1 MTESTDTEARPV
13 GWIFRAI
20 IPVLIASTLLGA
32 EHYGYVRS
40 GKKPVPGATVT
51 ATLDK
56 VKLVTTT
63 DENGIYVF
71 SIPDKGQ
78 WVFTAEMFG
87 FTPAR
92 EELTLV
98 GAASV
103 LDFNLEL
110 QAVGIAETPTTG
122 PAPGFQTVDVKE
134 QADSQAQ
141 VEQQMEAASAPAAP
155 PSIAGG
161 SDVNEAFLVNGS
173 LSGGL
178 QSVQQQNFFDQ
189 LDKDQSIATKPKK
202 AKGDLAPGEK
212 RARKAAKK
220 AKKKKKLGDTV
231 SSFGATK
238 EGTQIKGNL
247 LYTFRDG
254 AFDAAPY
261 SLSGQPVH
269 KPGYQQSRI
278 GAAAGGPLPGSP
290 QTTFFLNLTV
300 VRSETPYAN
309 FDTVPDTLQR
319 SGNFSKGTAAGPLVL
334 YDPISHLPL
343 AGNIVPASRIDKIAS
358 GLLSYIPLPNVPGA
372 VMNYQYTTQ
381 VPLNTLDFSGKL
393 NHTLNEKDRFSLNL
407 ALQKRSGSQAQL
419 FGFQDSLDGFGF
431 QSELGWTH
439 NFGPR
444 TINSLHWAFSRN
456 RSNYVPYFA
465 DGANVAATLG
475 IQGTS
480 PAPLNYGPPNLSFTN
495 YGNMID
501 GNPVIRR
508 DQASALRDSVTLV
521 RKQHNLTFGGEYR
534 RVQSNPITD
543 TYGRGAFVFSGLLTS
558 GFDDNG
564 RLLPGTG
571 YDFADYLFGFPNTA
585 KVRFGSSANYF
596 RTSAYSAYVVDD
608 WKIRSNL
615 SVNLGL
621 RYEYFS
627 PYVEKY
633 DRMSSLDLAS
643 GVTGAAVVIPG
654 QTGPFTGVFP
664 RALIDGDPK
673 NLSPRGAIAWR
684 PTQKRHIVLRAG
696 YSIFYNGSI
705 YGELPGR
712 LASQP
717 PFALNNSILTSLD
730 YPLRLATGF
739 TRASTKLINNGF
751 VVDRYYKDGYA
762 QTWNFAVEQS
772 LSKTWTLELS
782 YMGTKGTRL
791 DVQRAPN
798 RAPPGSPLTAED
810 RRLIGN
816 AVGFTY
822 ETSDGNSIFHA
833 GQARLTR
840 KLSKGLSVQA
850 LYTVSKSIDDASVLG
865 GGAVVVAQN
874 DKNLAAERGL
884 STFDQRHSLILGFTE
899 QSPVGK
905 KQPLANPAL
914 NGILR
919 SWILAGNIT
928 AMSGLPYTA
937 RVLGN
942 LSDSGGSGNFGASRA
957 DATGLSVSGGSGFFN
972 KAAFTTPSL
981 GAFGD
986 AGRNTIPGPS
996 RFSMNLGLTRSFHA
1010 TERHHIEIRVEATN
1024 LTNTAIFTNFGTV
1037 LNALNYGL
1045 PISALPMRTFRG
1057 TLRYKF

>member
-1 MTESTDTEARPV
+1 M

-20 IPVLIASTLLGA
+20 IPVFIASSLFGA

-40 GKKPVPGATVT
+40 GKKPIPGATVT
-51 ATLDK
+51 ASLDK
-56 VKLVTTT
+56 YKLVTTT
-63 DENGIYVF
+63 DENGVYVF
-71 SIPDKGQ
+71 SIPDKGA

-87 FTPAR
+87 FAPAR

-103 LDFNLEL
+103 LDFDLEL
-110 QAVGIAETPTTG
+110 KAGGMLEIPSVTPAV
-122 PAPGFQTVDVKE
+122 GFQTVDLKE
-134 QADSQAQ
+134 QPDTPEKIEQQ
-141 VEQQMEAASAPAAP
+141 VEAAAAP
-155 PSIAGG
+155 SGPPSMGG
-161 SDVNEAFLVNGS
+161 ASDANEAFLVNGS

-212 RARKAAKK
+212 RAKKAAKK
-220 AKKKKKLGDTV
+220 AKKKKSLSDTV
-231 SSFGATK
+231 SSFGASK
-238 EGTQIKGNL
+238 EGNQIKGNL

-254 AFDAAPY
+254 AFDASPY
-261 SLSGQPVH
+261 SLTGQPLT
-269 KPGYQQSRI
+269 KPTYQQSRI
-278 GAAAGGPLPGSP
+278 GAAAGGPIPGSP
-290 QTTFFLNLTV
+290 QTTFFLNFTAM
-300 VRSETPYAN
+300 RSETPYAN
-309 FDTVPDTLQR
+309 SDTVPTTAQR
-319 SGNFSKGTAAGPLVL
+319 TGDFSKPTPAGTLVL

-343 AGNIVPASRIDKIAS
+343 AGNIVPANRIDKIATA
-358 GLLSYIPLPNVPGA
+358 LLNYIPQPNRPGA
-372 VMNYQYTTQ
+372 LMNYQYTTS
-381 VPLNTLDFSGKL
+381 VPLNTVDFSAKL
-393 NHTLNEKDRFSLNL
+393 NHTLNEKNRF
-407 ALQKRSGSQAQL
+407 ALSIAFQNRSGSQAQL
-419 FGFQDSLDGFGF
+419 FGFKDSLDGFGW
-431 QSELGWTH
+431 QSDIGWTH

-444 TINSLHWAFSRN
+444 TINSFHWSFTRN
-456 RSNYVPYFA
+456 RSNYVPFFA
-465 DGANVAATLG
+465 YGANVAAQIG

-480 PAPLNYGPPNLSFTN
+480 QSPLNYGPPNLSFTN

-508 DQASALRDSVTLV
+508 DQSSAIRDSVTLV
-521 RKQHNLTFGGEYR
+521 RKQHSLTFGGEYR
-534 RVQSNPITD
+534 RIQSNPITD

-558 GFDDNG
+558 GFDDNN

-571 YDFADYLFGFPNTA
+571 YDFADFLFGFPNTA

-596 RTSAYSAYVVDD
+596 RSSATNAYVVDD
-608 WKIRSNL
+608 WKILPNL
-615 SVNLGL
+615 SLNLGL

-627 PYVEKY
+627 PYVEKF
-633 DRMSSLDLAS
+633 DRIANLDLAS
-643 GVTGAAVVIPG
+643 GVTGAAVVTPG
-654 QTGPFTGVFP
+654 QTGPYTGVFP
-664 RALIDGDPK
+664 RALVDADPK
-673 NLSPRGAIAWR
+673 NLSPRAALAWR
-684 PTQKRHIVLRAG
+684 PTPKRHIVLRAG

-717 PFALNNSILTSLD
+717 PFAQNNTILTSLD
-730 YPLRLATGF
+730 YPLRLASGF

-751 VVDRYYKDGYA
+751 VVDRFYKDGYA
-762 QTWNFAVEQS
+762 QTWNLAIEQN

-798 RAPPGSPLTAED
+798 RALPGSPLTAED

-822 ETSDGNSIFHA
+822 ETSDGNSVFHA

-840 KLSKGLSVQA
+840 KLSKGLSVQG
-850 LYTVSKSIDDASVLG
+850 LYTFAKSIDDASVLG
-865 GGAVVVAQN
+865 GGSAVVAQN
-874 DKNLAAERGL
+874 DKNLRAERGL
-884 STFDQRHSLILGFTE
+884 STFDQRQSFTLGFTE

-905 KQPLANPAL
+905 KRPLASPAL
-914 NGILR
+914 TGILR
-919 SWILAGNIT
+919 SWIMAGNIV
-928 AMSGLPYTA
+928 AMSGLPFTA

-957 DATGLSVSGGSGFFN
+957 DATGISVNGGSGYFN

-981 GAFGD
+981 GAFGN
-986 AGRNTIPGPS
+986 AGRDTIPGPS
-996 RFSMNLGLTRSFHA
+996 RFSMNLSLTRSFHA
-1010 TERHHIEIRVEATN
+1010 TERHHIEMRIEGTN
-1024 LTNTAIFTNFGTV
+1024 LTNTAIFSNFGTV

-1045 PISALPMRTFRG
+1045 PTVALPMRTLKG
-1057 TLRYKF
+1057 TVRYKF

>member
-1 MTESTDTEARPV
+1 M

-20 IPVLIASTLLGA
+20 IPVFIASSLFGA

-40 GKKPVPGATVT
+40 GKKPIPGATVT
-51 ATLDK
+51 ASLDK
-56 VKLVTTT
+56 YKLVTTT
-63 DENGIYVF
+63 DENGVYVF
-71 SIPDKGQ
+71 SIPDKGA

-87 FTPAR
+87 FAPAR

-103 LDFNLEL
+103 LDFDLEL
-110 QAVGIAETPTTG
+110 KAGGMLEIPSVTPAV
-122 PAPGFQTVDVKE
+122 GFQTVDLKE
-134 QADSQAQ
+134 QPDTPEKIEQQ
-141 VEQQMEAASAPAAP
+141 VEAAAAP
-155 PSIAGG
+155 SGPPSMGG
-161 SDVNEAFLVNGS
+161 ASDANEAFLVNGS

-212 RARKAAKK
+212 RAKKAAKK
-220 AKKKKKLGDTV
+220 AKKKKSLSDTV
-231 SSFGATK
+231 SSFGASK
-238 EGTQIKGNL
+238 EGNQIKGNL

-254 AFDAAPY
+254 AFDASPY
-261 SLSGQPVH
+261 SLTGQPLT
-269 KPGYQQSRI
+269 KPTYQQSRI
-278 GAAAGGPLPGSP
+278 GAAAGGPIPGSP
-290 QTTFFLNLTV
+290 QTTFFLNFTAM
-300 VRSETPYAN
+300 RSETPYAN
-309 FDTVPDTLQR
+309 SDTVPTTAQR
-319 SGNFSKGTAAGPLVL
+319 TGDFSKPTPAGALVL

-343 AGNIVPASRIDKIAS
+343 AGNIVPANRIDKIAT
-358 GLLSYIPLPNVPGA
+358 GLLNYIPQPNFPGA
-372 VMNYQYTTQ
+372 LMNYQYTTS
-381 VPLNTLDFSGKL
+381 VPLNTVDFSAKL
-393 NHTLNEKDRFSLNL
+393 NHTLNEKNRF
-407 ALQKRSGSQAQL
+407 ALSIAFQNRSGSQAQL
-419 FGFQDSLDGFGF
+419 FGFKDSLDGFGW
-431 QSELGWTH
+431 QSDIGWTH

-444 TINSLHWAFSRN
+444 TINSFHWSFTRN
-456 RSNYVPYFA
+456 RSNYVPFFA
-465 DGANVAATLG
+465 YGANVAAQIG

-480 PAPLNYGPPNLSFTN
+480 QSPLNYGPPNLSFTN

-508 DQASALRDSVTLV
+508 DQSSAIRDSVTLV
-521 RKQHNLTFGGEYR
+521 RKQHSLTFGGEYR
-534 RVQSNPITD
+534 RIQSNPITD

-558 GFDDNG
+558 GFDDNN

-571 YDFADYLFGFPNTA
+571 YDFADFLFGFPNTA

-596 RTSAYSAYVVDD
+596 RSSATNAYVVDD
-608 WKIRSNL
+608 WKILPNL
-615 SVNLGL
+615 SLNLGL

-627 PYVEKY
+627 PYVEKF
-633 DRMSSLDLAS
+633 DRIANLDLAS
-643 GVTGAAVVIPG
+643 GVTGAAVVTPG
-654 QTGPFTGVFP
+654 QTGPYTGVFP
-664 RALIDGDPK
+664 RALVDADPK
-673 NLSPRGAIAWR
+673 NLSPRAALAWR
-684 PTQKRHIVLRAG
+684 PTPKRHIVLRAG

-717 PFALNNSILTSLD
+717 PFAQNNTILTSLD
-730 YPLRLATGF
+730 YPLRLASGF

-751 VVDRYYKDGYA
+751 VVDRFYKDGYA
-762 QTWNFAVEQS
+762 QTWNLAIEQN

-798 RAPPGSPLTAED
+798 RALPGSPLTAED

-822 ETSDGNSIFHA
+822 ETSDGNSVFHA

-840 KLSKGLSVQA
+840 KLSKGLSVQG
-850 LYTVSKSIDDASVLG
+850 LYTFAKSIDDASVLG
-865 GGAVVVAQN
+865 GGSAVVAQN
-874 DKNLAAERGL
+874 DKNLRAERGL
-884 STFDQRHSLILGFTE
+884 STFDQRQSFTLGFTE

-905 KQPLANPAL
+905 KRPLASPAL
-914 NGILR
+914 TGILR
-919 SWILAGNIT
+919 SWIMAGNIV
-928 AMSGLPYTA
+928 AMSGLPFTA

-957 DATGLSVSGGSGFFN
+957 DATGISVNGGSGYFN

-981 GAFGD
+981 GAFGN
-986 AGRNTIPGPS
+986 AGRDTIPGPS
-996 RFSMNLGLTRSFHA
+996 RFSMNLSLTRSFHA
-1010 TERHHIEIRVEATN
+1010 TERHHIEMRIEGTN
-1024 LTNTAIFTNFGTV
+1024 LTNTAIFSNFGTV

-1045 PISALPMRTFRG
+1045 PTVALPMRTLKG
-1057 TLRYKF
+1057 TVRYKF